1 MIAHIFDE
9 TTELSISE
17 DELHP
22 MKGGEPRYATPPT
35 KSRPAHLRPNSF
47 STTSIASFTQVGRP
61 WLLWPECGGHYI
73 WRRSEF
79 ISAKDR
85 VQTARCA
92 TLPAVMPHGGRG
104 G

>member
-47 STTSIASFTQVGRP
+47 STSSIASFTQVGRP
-61 WLLWPECGGHYI
+61 WLHWPECGVPSI
-73 WRRSEF
+73 WRHSPF
-79 ISAKDR
+79 ISSAVR
-85 VQTARCA
+85 VRPARNA
-92 TLPAVMPHGGRG
+92 PVPARVGAPRAS
-104 G
+104 